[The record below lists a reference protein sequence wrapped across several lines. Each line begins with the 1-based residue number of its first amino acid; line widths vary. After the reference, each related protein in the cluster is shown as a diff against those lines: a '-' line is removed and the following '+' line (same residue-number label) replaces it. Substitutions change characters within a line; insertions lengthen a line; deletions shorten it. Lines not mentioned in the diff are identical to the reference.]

1 MGRRV
6 GEVTDSATATL
17 VVIGNCQAESL
28 RLLLDSD
35 DVETHRLPPVHEL
48 TAADVGPLQDLLAR
62 TDLFV
67 GQPVGDDYRGLPVGT
82 AQLVACLPPGART
95 ALVPT
100 VRYAGLHPHHLL
112 VHPPGLEKPDPPVV
126 PYHDVR
132 TVLAAAGRPALPPLT
147 VEAVRAVA
155 DASVAELA
163 RRERLHDTV
172 PVSDL
177 LARPVAGSMRTINHP
192 GNVVL
197 EPLAARLREALG
209 LEPRPP
215 GVRRELLMSIH
226 APLLPEVVAA
236 HGLDV
241 PPTTAWTKDGGT
253 ITTEEVTE
261 AHLAWYAARPEML
274 AAALARAEPVVALLG
289 GS

>member
-1 MGRRV
+1 V
-6 GEVTDSATATL
+6 GPVTATL

-28 RLLLDSD
+28 RLLLQAD
-35 DVETHRLPPVHEL
+35 DVESHRLPPVHEL
-48 TAADVGPLQDLLAR
+48 TAADVEPLRELLAR

-67 GQPVGDDYRGLPVGT
+67 SQPVGADYRGLPVGT
-82 AQLVACLPPGART
+82 EQLVACLPPGART

-100 VRYAGLHPHHLL
+100 VRYAGLHPYHLL
-112 VHPPGLEKPDPPVV
+112 VHPPDLEKPDPPAV

-132 TVLAAAGRPALPPLT
+132 TVLAAAGRSPLPPLT
-147 VEAVRAVA
+147 IEAVRAVA
-155 DASVAELA
+155 AASLAELA
-163 RRERLHDTV
+163 RREALHGAV
-172 PVSDL
+172 RASDL

-197 EPLAARLREALG
+197 EPLAARVREALG
-209 LEPRPP
+209 LDPRPP

-241 PPTTAWTKDGGT
+241 PPTADWTVDGAPVPV
-253 ITTEEVTE
+253 ESVTE

-274 AAALARAEPVVALLG
+274 AAALVRVEPIVALLG
-289 GS
+289 GA